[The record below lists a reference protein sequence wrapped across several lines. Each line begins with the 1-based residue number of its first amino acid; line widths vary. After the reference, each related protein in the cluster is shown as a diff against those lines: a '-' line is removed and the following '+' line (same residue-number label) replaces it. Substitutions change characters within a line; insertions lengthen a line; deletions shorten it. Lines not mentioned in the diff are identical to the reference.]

1 MKKLI
6 TRETVSKM
14 VKLSNL
20 NVDKKEEN
28 YFTKQFNETLATIDN
43 LNKLDTKNINETS
56 HVTGLSNVF
65 REDIIEKSR
74 MLSQKDALANGK
86 KIYNGYFLV
95 KAIFEE

>member
-6 TRETVSKM
+6 TRDTVSEM

-20 NVDKKEEN
+20 KVDKNEEK
-28 YFTKQFNETLATIDN
+28 YFTNQFNETLITIDN
-43 LNKLDTKNINETS
+43 LNKLDTKKVPETS

-65 REDIIEKSR
+65 REDIIEKDR
-74 MLSQKDALANGK
+74 MLSQKDALSNGK

-95 KAIFEE
+95 KAIFDE